1 MNSDTSDG
9 ESASRETGGKG
20 SWTSSTDKKK
30 EKVRVSQTSIILW
43 HAHRNNA
50 GEPDYGNRTP
60 VHVAPLHG
68 CIDVTTCLLEFGADA
83 NAQDLWKNTAKG
95 AKKHYMMGLLR
106 SYDGSSYSGFRHEAK
121 VLVKLRRLSKLIK
134 VQNCHDANKMTGY
147 TEMLEGIMSLM
158 KQLSML
164 QQDTDLRF
172 VQNHTSLNRE
182 SKPSLKFS
190 RARMKDI

>member
-50 GEPDYGNRTP
+50 GEPDYGN
-60 VHVAPLHG
+60 
-68 CIDVTTCLLEFGADA
+68 
-83 NAQDLWKNTAKG
+83 QG